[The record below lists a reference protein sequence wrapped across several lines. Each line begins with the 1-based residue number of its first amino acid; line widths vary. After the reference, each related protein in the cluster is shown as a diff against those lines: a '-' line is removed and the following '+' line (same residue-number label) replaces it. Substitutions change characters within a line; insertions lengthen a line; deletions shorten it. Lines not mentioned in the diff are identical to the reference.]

1 MVQEL
6 HLKPVFFGIALSVQA
21 VGAIA
26 GGIAAPQLSV
36 KFGRSRVMTAGI
48 FLSSLIVLLQGL
60 VPNIY
65 VYIALSTVAAFTISL
80 WNILLMSTYQSVIP
94 AHLYGRVHGTRRT
107 LVWGLMPFGSL
118 LGGFIAKTG
127 LRAPLI
133 VGGAVATVIATLSLP
148 FLIGVSENAEAP
160 Q

>member
-1 MVQEL
+1 MYKRQ
-6 HLKPVFFGIALSVQA
+6 IY
-21 VGAIA
+21 
-26 GGIAAPQLSV
+26 
-36 KFGRSRVMTAGI
+36 I
-48 FLSSLIVLLQGL
+48 FIVL
-60 VPNIY
+60 
-65 VYIALSTVAAFTISL
+65 STIAAFTISQ

-118 LGGFIAKTG
+118 LGGFIAKSG

-133 VGGAVATVIATLSLP
+133 VGGAIATVIAGLSIP
-148 FLIGVSENAEAP
+148 FFMGVSESTEAA

>member
-1 MVQEL
+1 M
-6 HLKPVFFGIALSVQA
+6 A
-21 VGAIA
+21 
-26 GGIAAPQLSV
+26 
-36 KFGRSRVMTAGI
+36 AGI
-48 FLSSLIVLLQGL
+48 FLSSLMVLLQGF

-65 VYIALSTVAAFTISL
+65 IFIALSTFAAFTISQ
-80 WNILLMSTYQSVIP
+80 WNILLMSTYQSAIP
-94 AHLYGRVHGTRRT
+94 SHLYGRVHGTRRT

-133 VGGAVATVIATLSLP
+133 VGGALATVIAVFSLP
-148 FLIGVSENAEAP
+148 FLMGASERAEAS